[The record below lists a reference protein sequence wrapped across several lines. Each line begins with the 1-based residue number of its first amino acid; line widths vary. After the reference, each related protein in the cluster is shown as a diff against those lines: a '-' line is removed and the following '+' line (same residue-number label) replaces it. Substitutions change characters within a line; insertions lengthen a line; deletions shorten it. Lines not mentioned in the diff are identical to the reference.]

1 MTLRW
6 QEFRQFIK
14 KVIKKKRVA
23 KLFDRHKAFRGQND
37 KFRGQNDKFRGQ
49 NDKFG
54 GQNSDVP
61 RQNINICRYKQ

>member
-14 KVIKKKRVA
+14 KVIKKRVA

-37 KFRGQNDKFRGQ
+37 KFRGQNDKF
-49 NDKFG
+49 G

-61 RQNINICRYKQ
+61 IGKISISAAINSNCRVISI